1 MGTLLRT
8 ILLSSAL
15 IVLSSSDGEAATI
28 RLTLDSSASS
38 LAREGVSEESLSG
51 LLVLRIDPLPLI
63 GSGASFD
70 VIELRLT
77 TSGGSTLGL
86 APDVASPGRGV
97 LGSEGSFL
105 VPTLFVR
112 IAADTITDLS
122 IPDVEG
128 EVLFD
133 LDGMS
138 IRRLATEFAIETH
151 AGIVSVRVV
160 AVPEPHTAVLLIVG
174 LAGLCAGLSRQ
185 ESC

>member
-1 MGTLLRT
+1 MLRT
-8 ILLSSAL
+8 LLLSSAL
-15 IVLSSSDGEAATI
+15 IALSAPDGEAARI
-28 RLTLDSSASS
+28 RMTLDPAESS
-38 LAREGVSEESLSG
+38 LAQEGVSEESLSG
-51 LLVLRIDPLPLI
+51 LLVLRIDPLPLV

-70 VIELRLT
+70 VIDLQLT

-86 APDVASPGRGV
+86 APGVASPGLGV

-112 IAADTITDLS
+112 ITADTITDLP

-160 AVPEPHTAVLLIVG
+160 AVPEPHIAVLLVVG
-174 LAGLCAGLSRQ
+174 LAGLCAGRSRQ